1 MIDRDADKRLAA
13 AAAVEEVCDD
23 MLVGLGTGSTA
34 AHAIAALADRRLK
47 IQAVATSQAS
57 ADLARSLGIAVH
69 DFADVVRVD
78 LAIDGADAIDA
89 QLRAVKGAGGAMVRE
104 KIVAASADRMIVI
117 ADAAKRMDRLGG
129 VKLPVEILPF
139 ARAFA
144 AARLSALFERLEERT
159 DYRTDNGNIVV
170 DGYGWDDADLPGLAG
185 ALMAIPGVV
194 GHGLFLTEIDAAY
207 IAGEGIVTRLER
219 GRQAR

>member
-13 AAAVEEVCDD
+13 IAAVKEVCDD

-34 AHAIAALADRRLK
+34 AHAIVALAGRRLV
-47 IQAVATSQAS
+47 IEAVATSQAS
-57 ADLARSLGIAVH
+57 ADLARSLGIKVR
-69 DFADVVRVD
+69 DFAEVTRID

-89 QLRAVKGAGGAMVRE
+89 DLRAVKGAGGAMLRE

-117 ADAAKRMDRLGG
+117 ADGSKQVERLGG

-139 ARAFA
+139 GQAFVT
-144 AARLSALFERLEERT
+144 ARLSALFERLEERT

-170 DGYGWDDADLPGLAG
+170 DGHGWNDADLPALSE

-194 GHGLFLTEIDAAY
+194 GHGLFLNEIDAAY
-207 IAGEGIVTRLER
+207 IAGNGIVTRLER